1 MQFYLWKGF
10 QKLSFRTLG
19 MNLPQSF
26 SNLPRMQH
34 QMKAAAKINNVGNLM
49 LWTCEILGAQYTIII
64 MIFMEKT

>member
-26 SNLPRMQH
+26 SNLPLMQH
-34 QMKAAAKINNVGNLM
+34 QIKDAAKKNNVGNEM
-49 LWTCEILGAQYTIII
+49 LWPCEILDAQYTII
-64 MIFMEKT
+64 MMLFMKNT

>member
-26 SNLPRMQH
+26 SNLPLMQH
-34 QMKAAAKINNVGNLM
+34 QIKDAAKKNNVGNEI
-49 LWTCEILGAQYTIII
+49 LWTCEILDAQYTIII
-64 MIFMEKT
+64 MIFMKKT